1 MGKQIKPAREAC
13 EESKNELIR
22 LGEDVSDL
30 DEELD
35 QLEIEEKDVKSLIS
49 CLEYNGQTA
58 KAFENLWKRS

>member
-1 MGKQIKPAREAC
+1 MRCFLCGKRQIKPAREAC

-35 QLEIEEKDVKSLIS
+35 RAGNRGKGCKKSDQLPGI
-49 CLEYNGQTA
+49 
-58 KAFENLWKRS
+58 